1 MTPLFRQLQ
10 RMQSKGEVIRTGV
23 IGAGFM
29 GRGIVYQLAKMPGM
43 YPSMIV
49 NRTAERAIEAYELA
63 GFNPKHVLVSDDTR
77 MLSQAI
83 FEKRQ
88 CVSRSP
94 DIDGAVGALDV
105 VIEAAAAV
113 ERGGPDALSCMQ

>member
-1 MTPLFRQLQ
+1 MSSLQFAVGSNNADCFFCQLQTANCQLQTFTITPLFRQLQ

-63 GFNPKHVLVSDDTR
+63 GFKPKHIPGGGDT
-77 MLSQAI
+77 
-83 FEKRQ
+83 
-88 CVSRSP
+88 
-94 DIDGAVGALDV
+94 
-105 VIEAAAAV
+105 
-113 ERGGPDALSCMQ
+113 